1 MARKAGLPD
10 DFDLKVSREELVQGP
25 ARLPGYLDRTGVKLA
40 PIVEEAEEVAAQE
53 RVSESKVVEPQ
64 VIPPTAKVVVAAK
77 PESAPGAIRAE
88 EKQKSFQP
96 PVKVKRLQIN
106 LTSDAQLIVE
116 ELVEQICQQSP
127 EKGVNY
133 NDVIQGLIIKL
144 YESRSEIDVSQL
156 PLRGRWGSPTA
167 RSFAKEMSSVFGKA
181 IKNNESQA
189 ETLYKKAVG
198 A

>member
-10 DFDLKVSREELVQGP
+10 NFDLKVSREELVQGP
-25 ARLPGYLDRTGVKLA
+25 AKLPGYLDRTGVKIA
-40 PIVEEAEEVAAQE
+40 PTVEEEVVAPQQRVLEPKIVERQVASTAARIVIAENG
-53 RVSESKVVEPQ
+53 EP
-64 VIPPTAKVVVAAK
+64 
-77 PESAPGAIRAE
+77 APVLKAE
-88 EKQKSFQP
+88 EKTKSFKA
-96 PVKVKRLQIN
+96 PVQRKRLQIN
-106 LTSDAQLIVE
+106 LTADAQLMVE

-167 RSFAKEMSSVFGKA
+167 RSFAKELSSVFGKA
-181 IKNNESQA
+181 IKDNESQA
-189 ETLYKKAVG
+189 QNLFQKAVG

>member
-10 DFDLKVSREELVQGP
+10 NFDLKVSREELVQGP
-25 ARLPGYLDRTGVKLA
+25 ARLPGYLDRAGAKFA
-40 PIVEEAEEVAAQE
+40 AIVEEAEEVGAPE
-53 RVSESKVVEPQ
+53 RVIEPKVVEPSQ
-64 VIPPTAKVVVAAK
+64 VTPPAAKVVVAAK
-77 PESAPGAIRAE
+77 PEPAVIKTE
-88 EKQKSFQP
+88 EKLKSFKA
-96 PVKVKRLQIN
+96 PVQRKRLQIN
-106 LTSDAQLIVE
+106 LTADAQHMVE

-167 RSFAKEMSSVFGKA
+167 RSFAKELASVFGKA
-181 IKNNESQA
+181 IKDNESQA
-189 ETLYKKAVG
+189 ETLYKKVVG
-198 A
+198 E

>member
-10 DFDLKVSREELVQGP
+10 SFDLKVSREELVQGP

-40 PIVEEAEEVAAQE
+40 PIVEEAEEVAAPE
-53 RVSESKVVEPQ
+53 RVIEPKVVEPQ
-64 VIPPTAKVVVAAK
+64 VTAPAAKVVVAAK
-77 PESAPGAIRAE
+77 PEPAPVIKTE
-88 EKQKSFQP
+88 EKPKSLKA
-96 PVKVKRLQIN
+96 PVQRKRLQIN
-106 LTSDAQLIVE
+106 LTADAQLMVE

-133 NDVIQGLIIKL
+133 NDIIQGLIIKL
-144 YESRSEIDVSQL
+144 YESKSQMDVSQL

-167 RSFAKEMSSVFGKA
+167 RSFAKELSSVFGKA
-181 IKNNESQA
+181 IKDNESQA
-189 ETLYKKAVG
+189 ETLYKKVVG